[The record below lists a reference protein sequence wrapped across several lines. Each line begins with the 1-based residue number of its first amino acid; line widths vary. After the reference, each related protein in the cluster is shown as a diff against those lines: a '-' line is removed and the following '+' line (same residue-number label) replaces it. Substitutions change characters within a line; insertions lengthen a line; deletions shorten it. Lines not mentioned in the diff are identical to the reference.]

1 MPLPPLSAREARLG
15 RFAAGCSALY
25 ATLGVLFAAF
35 PSAIFRIAG
44 LGAHA
49 EMGPEVRFWQVL
61 GVSSMAAL
69 AVACAVAASSP
80 RERRV
85 ALLPVVGG
93 KLASSALALL
103 AFAAAPGGALGSS
116 WRALASLFA
125 TDFPLFLI
133 TVILYRHGAPGVH
146 LSHAPTQTAPD
157 ETAVEVP
164 PAPVR
169 LTVGGRP
176 S

>member
-1 MPLPPLSAREARLG
+1 MPLPPLSPREARLG

-35 PSAIFRIAG
+35 PGAIFRIAG

-49 EMGPEVRFWQVL
+49 DLGPEVRFWQVL
-61 GVSSMAAL
+61 GVSSMAAIS
-69 AVACAVAASSP
+69 VACAVAASSP

-85 ALLPVVGG
+85 ALLPV
-93 KLASSALALL
+93 LAGNLTTSLLALL
-103 AFAAAPGGALGSS
+103 AFASAPPGALGSS

-125 TDFPLFLI
+125 IDFPLFLV

-146 LSHAPTQTAPD
+146 LSNAPTQRAP
-157 ETAVEVP
+157 EVSAVEVP
-164 PAPVR
+164 PVR

>member
-25 ATLGVLFAAF
+25 ATLGFLFAAF
-35 PSAIFRIAG
+35 PGAIFRIAG

-49 EMGPEVRFWQVL
+49 ELGPEVRFWQVL
-61 GVSSMAAL
+61 GVSSMAAIS
-69 AVACAVAASSP
+69 VACAVAASSP

-85 ALLPVVGG
+85 ALLPVLAG
-93 KLASSALALL
+93 KLATSLLALL
-103 AFAAAPGGALGSS
+103 AVASAPAGALGSS
-116 WRALASLFA
+116 WRALGTLFA
-125 TDFPLFLI
+125 IDFPLFLV
-133 TVILYRHGAPGVH
+133 TVVLYRHGAPGVH
-146 LSHAPTQTAPD
+146 LSNAPTQRAPD
-157 ETAVEVP
+157 EAAVEVP
-164 PAPVR
+164 PVR